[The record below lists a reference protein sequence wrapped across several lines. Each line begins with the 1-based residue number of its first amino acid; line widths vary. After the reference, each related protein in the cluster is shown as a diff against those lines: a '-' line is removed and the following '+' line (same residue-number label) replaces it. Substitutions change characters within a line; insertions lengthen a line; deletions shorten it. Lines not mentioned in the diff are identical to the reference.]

1 MAVPARAVRGTAARA
16 PRRSCDT
23 STFSRARAG
32 ATRWPTSGRSM
43 ACDTST
49 FSSRPRPHRSQYA
62 VACSARRV
70 APERHSCTS
79 LRSHPKV
86 SRGWQRWRLDSPPR
100 VLSNV
105 LGAHSASERR
115 STSHDEPQSKEISP
129 AASDVASAGAQAAGM
144 NATSARNSYLL
155 TAALLQYLVPALS
168 KIEVR
173 GSLLYDSKRWAEA
186 TFSPRTAQPRTA

>member
-1 MAVPARAVRGTAARA
+1 MSTTTLTPAALARGGAGAGRPWNRRRRAPAR
-16 PRRSCDT
+16 S
-23 STFSRARAG
+23 
-32 ATRWPTSGRSM
+32 PTSGRSM

-129 AASDVASAGAQAAGM
+129 AASDVASAGAQPPAGM
-144 NATSARNSYLL
+144 NATWLGIPTSYRSFA
-155 TAALLQYLVPALS
+155 TVLS
-168 KIEVR
+168 TGAVEDRSR
-173 GSLLYDSKRWAEA
+173 GSLLYDLNAGLGPLP
-186 TFSPRTAQPRTA
+186 PRTAQPRTA